1 MNFRVAEAGLREYGS
16 RAFLERHFVHFEYT
30 QILWLTALVV
40 PMLGLFFGWA
50 WRRRSERVAQFI
62 HANLVEQ
69 LTLGLSAIRRKAKL
83 ILLLVVV
90 LLLFLALARPKG
102 GYELQK
108 TETRSLDILVA
119 VDTSRSMLA
128 TDQSPNRLERAKLAV
143 LDLMRLAKRDRLG
156 LIAFS
161 GTAFLQCPLTID
173 RNAFIQN
180 VNSLSTDIIPQG
192 GTAIS
197 EAITEA
203 LRTFKKEEDNHKVL
217 VLMTDGEDHEAGVTE
232 AAEKANNIGMK
243 IFTIGLG
250 SPEGE
255 LIQLPN
261 PQTGRLEFLKD
272 ESGNVVKSRLNETLL
287 RKLSTD
293 TGAFYLPLQGADTME
308 RLYEAGLAG
317 LTPNRVENQMTKRY
331 IERYQWLLGL
341 AIFLLLG
348 EMLLGEGRRPS
359 PKSSPAALAAL
370 GLLLA
375 APAALAT
382 PADARRAMEQDDF
395 GRALRL
401 YEKLLVESPEDA
413 RLHYNAGAA
422 AYGAGDFEKA
432 RNHFNST
439 LASPEVPLPL
449 QQRAFYNL
457 GNAMFR
463 LGETTEN
470 PDDKAKRWI
479 DALKKYEG
487 AFELSQ
493 QLEKTP
499 DDEDAQFNTDIVKK
513 RLEQLKQQQQQK
525 QQQGDDKQDKE
536 NEDKNEQ
543 QKEQQQKKD
552 SDDQQKK
559 DQQQKDQQQKQD
571 QQKGDDEKKEEQQQ
585 QSGQEKEEEKKEEQQ
600 KQDGSGGDD
609 KKEQP
614 QPNPGEDQSD
624 AGQAQPDGKMTP
636 EQVRQLLDNL
646 KQQERSLIY
655 RPVQKGKANR
665 RMITKD
671 W

>member
-69 LTLGLSAIRRKAKL
+69 LTLGLSVIRRKAKL

-108 TETRSLDILVA
+108 TETRTLDILVA

-341 AIFLLLG
+341 AVFLLLG

-359 PKSSPAALAAL
+359 PKSSPAALAVL

-439 LASPEVPLPL
+439 LASPEAPLPL

-543 QKEQQQKKD
+543 QKDQQQQK
-552 SDDQQKK
+552 SDDQKK
-559 DQQQKDQQQKQD
+559 QEQDQQQKDQQQKQD
-571 QQKGDDEKKEEQQQ
+571 QQKSDEEKKEQQQQQ
-585 QSGQEKEEEKKEEQQ
+585 QSGQNQKEKKEEQQ
-600 KQDGSGGDD
+600 KQDGSGGED
-609 KKEQP
+609 KKEQS
-614 QPNPGEDQSD
+614 QPKPGEEQSD

-636 EQVRQLLDNL
+636 EQVRQLLDTL
-646 KQQERSLIY
+646 KQQERIY
-655 RPVQKGKANR
+655 RPAQKGKAHNR
-665 RMITKD
+665 GITKN

>member
-69 LTLGLSAIRRKAKL
+69 LTLGLSVIRRKAKL

-108 TETRSLDILVA
+108 TETRTLDILVA

-341 AIFLLLG
+341 AVFLLLG

-439 LASPEVPLPL
+439 LASPEAPLPL

-543 QKEQQQKKD
+543 QKDQQQQK
-552 SDDQQKK
+552 SDDQKK
-559 DQQQKDQQQKQD
+559 QEQDQQQKDQQQKQD
-571 QQKGDDEKKEEQQQ
+571 QQKSDEEKKEQQQQQ
-585 QSGQEKEEEKKEEQQ
+585 QSGQNQEEKKEEQQ
-600 KQDGSGGDD
+600 KQDGSGGED
-609 KKEQP
+609 KKEQS
-614 QPNPGEDQSD
+614 QPKPGEEQSD

-636 EQVRQLLDNL
+636 EQVRQLLDTL
-646 KQQERSLIY
+646 KQQERIY
-655 RPVQKGKANR
+655 RPAQKGKAHNR
-665 RMITKD
+665 GITKN

>member
-69 LTLGLSAIRRKAKL
+69 LTLGLSVIRRKAKL

-341 AIFLLLG
+341 AVFLLLG

-359 PKSSPAALAAL
+359 PKSSPAALAVL

-439 LASPEVPLPL
+439 LASPEAPLPL

-614 QPNPGEDQSD
+614 QPKPGEEQSD
-624 AGQAQPDGKMTP
+624 TGQAQPDGKMTP

-665 RMITKD
+665 RVITKD

>member
-16 RAFLERHFVHFEYT
+16 RAFLERHLVHFEYT

-180 VNSLSTDIIPQG
+180 VNLLSTDIIPQG

-348 EMLLGEGRRPS
+348 EMLLGEGHRPS

-395 GRALRL
+395 GRALRF

-439 LASPEVPLPL
+439 LASPEAPLPL

-559 DQQQKDQQQKQD
+559 DQQQKDQQQKKD

-614 QPNPGEDQSD
+614 QPKPGEEQSD
-624 AGQAQPDGKMTP
+624 TGQAQPDGKMTP

-665 RMITKD
+665 RVITKD

>member
-1 MNFRVAEAGLREYGS
+1 MAEARLREYGS
-16 RAFLERHFVHFEYT
+16 CAFSELSFVHFEHS
-30 QILWLTALVV
+30 QILWLTAVVV
-40 PMLGLFFGWA
+40 PLLGLFLGWA
-50 WRRRSERVAQFI
+50 WRRRRDRVTRFI
-62 HANLVEQ
+62 HTNLVEQ
-69 LTLGLSAIRRKAKL
+69 LTLRLSAARRKAKL
-83 ILLLVVV
+83 ALLLGVV
-90 LLLFLALARPKG
+90 LLLFIVLARPKG

-128 TDQSPNRLERAKLAV
+128 TDQTPNRLERAKLAV

-173 RNAFIQN
+173 RNAFVQN

-197 EAITEA
+197 EAVAEA
-203 LRTFKKEEDNHKVL
+203 VRTFEKEEDNHKVL

-232 AAEKANNIGMK
+232 AAQKANDIGMK

-250 SPEGE
+250 SSKGE

-287 RKLSTD
+287 RELSTG
-293 TGAFYLPLQGADTME
+293 TGALYLPLKGANTME
-308 RLYEAGLAG
+308 RLYESRLAG
-317 LTPNRVENQMTKRY
+317 LTPNRIENQMTKRY
-331 IERYQWLLGL
+331 IERYQWPLGL
-341 AIFLLLG
+341 AILLLLS
-348 EMLLGEGRRPS
+348 EMLLAEGRRQS
-359 PKSSPAALAAL
+359 QKNTVSTGVALATL
-370 GLLLA
+370 GLLLL

-382 PADARRAMEQDDF
+382 PADARRAMDQNEF
-395 GRALRL
+395 GRALLL
-401 YEKLLVESPEDA
+401 YEKLLEESPEDA

-422 AYGAGDFEKA
+422 AYRAGEFEKA

-439 LASPEVPLPL
+439 LASSEAPLPL

-463 LGETTEN
+463 LGENTEN
-470 PDDKAKRWI
+470 PDDKAKQWI

-493 QLEKTP
+493 QLENTP
-499 DDEDAQFNTDIVKK
+499 NDKDAKFNTDIVKA
-513 RLEQLKQQQQQK
+513 RLEQLKQQQQQ
-525 QQQGDDKQDKE
+525 QNDENQDKE
-536 NEDKNEQ
+536 NQDKNEQ
-543 QKEQQQKKD
+543 QQEQQQKKSGD
-552 SDDQQKK
+552 QKK
-559 DQQQKDQQQKQD
+559 QEQEQQQEQQQ
-571 QQKGDDEKKEEQQQ
+571 GDDEKKEEQQQ
-585 QSGQEKEEEKKEEQQ
+585 QSGQDQQEKKEEQQ
-600 KQDGSGGDD
+600 KQSGSGEEN

-614 QPNPGEDQSD
+614 QPSQGQEQSD
-624 AGQAQPDGKMTP
+624 AGPAQPDGKMTP
-636 EQVRQLLDNL
+636 DQVRQLLDNL
-646 KQQERSLIY
+646 KQKERSLIY
-655 RPVQKGKANR
+655 RPVQKGKAR
-665 RMITKD
+665 SRGITKN

>member
-1 MNFRVAEAGLREYGS
+1 
-16 RAFLERHFVHFEYT
+16 VHFEYT

-69 LTLGLSAIRRKAKL
+69 LTLGLSVIRRKAKL

-108 TETRSLDILVA
+108 TETRTLDILVA

-341 AIFLLLG
+341 AVFLLLG

-439 LASPEVPLPL
+439 LASPEAPLPL

-470 PDDKAKRWI
+470 PDDKAKQWI
-479 DALKKYEG
+479 GALKKYEG
-487 AFELSQ
+487 AFDLSK

-543 QKEQQQKKD
+543 QKDQQQQK
-552 SDDQQKK
+552 SDDQKK
-559 DQQQKDQQQKQD
+559 QEQDQQQKDQQQKQD
-571 QQKGDDEKKEEQQQ
+571 QQKSDEEKKEQQQQQ
-585 QSGQEKEEEKKEEQQ
+585 QSGQNQKEKKEEQQ
-600 KQDGSGGDD
+600 KQDGSGGED
-609 KKEQP
+609 KKEQS
-614 QPNPGEDQSD
+614 QPKPGEEQSD

-636 EQVRQLLDNL
+636 EQVRQLLDTL
-646 KQQERSLIY
+646 KQQERIY
-655 RPVQKGKANR
+655 RPAQKGKAHNR
-665 RMITKD
+665 GITKN

>member
-69 LTLGLSAIRRKAKL
+69 LTLGLSVIRRKAKL

-341 AIFLLLG
+341 AVFLLLG

-439 LASPEVPLPL
+439 LASPEAPLPL

-470 PDDKAKRWI
+470 PDDKAKQWI
-479 DALKKYEG
+479 GALKKYEG
-487 AFELSQ
+487 AFDLSK

-543 QKEQQQKKD
+543 QKDQQQQK
-552 SDDQQKK
+552 SDDQKK
-559 DQQQKDQQQKQD
+559 QEQDQQQKDQQQKQD
-571 QQKGDDEKKEEQQQ
+571 QQKSDEEKKEQQQQQ
-585 QSGQEKEEEKKEEQQ
+585 QSGQNQEEKKEEQQ
-600 KQDGSGGDD
+600 KQDGSGGED
-609 KKEQP
+609 KKEQS
-614 QPNPGEDQSD
+614 QPKPGEEQSD

-636 EQVRQLLDNL
+636 EQVRQLLDTL
-646 KQQERSLIY
+646 KQQERIY
-655 RPVQKGKANR
+655 RPAQKGKAHNR
-665 RMITKD
+665 GITKN

>member
-69 LTLGLSAIRRKAKL
+69 LTLGLSVIRRKAKL

-341 AIFLLLG
+341 AVFLLLG

-439 LASPEVPLPL
+439 LASPEAPLPL

-543 QKEQQQKKD
+543 QKDQQQQK
-552 SDDQQKK
+552 SDDQKK
-559 DQQQKDQQQKQD
+559 QEQDQQQKDQQQKQD
-571 QQKGDDEKKEEQQQ
+571 QQKSDEEKKEQQQQQ
-585 QSGQEKEEEKKEEQQ
+585 QSGQNQEEKKEERQ
-600 KQDGSGGDD
+600 KQDGSGGED
-609 KKEQP
+609 KKEQS
-614 QPNPGEDQSD
+614 QPKPGEEQSD

-636 EQVRQLLDNL
+636 EQVRQLLDTL
-646 KQQERSLIY
+646 KQQERIY
-655 RPVQKGKANR
+655 RPAQKGKAHNR
-665 RMITKD
+665 GITKN

>member
-16 RAFLERHFVHFEYT
+16 RAFLERHLVHFEYT

-69 LTLGLSAIRRKAKL
+69 LTLGLSVIRRKAKL

-180 VNSLSTDIIPQG
+180 VNLLSTDIIPQG

-439 LASPEVPLPL
+439 LASPEAPLPL

-559 DQQQKDQQQKQD
+559 DQQQKQD

-665 RMITKD
+665 RVITKD

>member
-16 RAFLERHFVHFEYT
+16 WAFLERHFVHFEYI

-203 LRTFKKEEDNHKVL
+203 LRTFKKEEDNYKVL

-439 LASPEVPLPL
+439 LASPEAPLPL

-536 NEDKNEQ
+536 NEDKNKQ

-614 QPNPGEDQSD
+614 QPKPGEEQSD
-624 AGQAQPDGKMTP
+624 TGQAQPDGKMTP

-665 RMITKD
+665 RVITKD

>member
-69 LTLGLSAIRRKAKL
+69 LTLGLSVIRRKAKL

-108 TETRSLDILVA
+108 TETRTLDILVA

-341 AIFLLLG
+341 AVFLLLG

-359 PKSSPAALAAL
+359 PKSSPAALAVL

-439 LASPEVPLPL
+439 LASPEAPLPL

-470 PDDKAKRWI
+470 PDDKAKQWI
-479 DALKKYEG
+479 GALKKYEG
-487 AFELSQ
+487 AFDLSK

-543 QKEQQQKKD
+543 QKDQQQQK
-552 SDDQQKK
+552 SDDQKK
-559 DQQQKDQQQKQD
+559 QEQDQQQKDQQQKQD
-571 QQKGDDEKKEEQQQ
+571 QQKSDEEKKEQQQQQ
-585 QSGQEKEEEKKEEQQ
+585 QSGQNQEEKKEEQQ
-600 KQDGSGGDD
+600 KQDGSGGED
-609 KKEQP
+609 KKEQS
-614 QPNPGEDQSD
+614 QPKPGEEQSD

-636 EQVRQLLDNL
+636 EQVRQLLDTL
-646 KQQERSLIY
+646 KQQERIY
-655 RPVQKGKANR
+655 RPAQKGKAHNR
-665 RMITKD
+665 GITKN

>member
-16 RAFLERHFVHFEYT
+16 RAFLERHLVHFEYT

-180 VNSLSTDIIPQG
+180 VNLLSTDIIPQG

-395 GRALRL
+395 GRALRF

-439 LASPEVPLPL
+439 LASPEAPLPL

-559 DQQQKDQQQKQD
+559 DQQQKDQQQKKD

-614 QPNPGEDQSD
+614 QPKPGEEQSD
-624 AGQAQPDGKMTP
+624 TGQAQPDGKMTP

-665 RMITKD
+665 RVITKD

>member
-69 LTLGLSAIRRKAKL
+69 LTLGLSVIRRKAKL

-108 TETRSLDILVA
+108 TETRTLDILVA

-192 GTAIS
+192 GTAIG
-197 EAITEA
+197 EAVTEA
-203 LRTFKKEEDNHKVL
+203 LRTFEKEEDNHKVL

-341 AIFLLLG
+341 AVFLLLG

-359 PKSSPAALAAL
+359 PKSSPAALAVL

-439 LASPEVPLPL
+439 LASPEAPLPL

-470 PDDKAKRWI
+470 PDDKAKQWI
-479 DALKKYEG
+479 GALKKYEG
-487 AFELSQ
+487 AFDLSK

-543 QKEQQQKKD
+543 QKDQQQQK
-552 SDDQQKK
+552 SDDQKK
-559 DQQQKDQQQKQD
+559 QEQDQQQKDQQQKQD
-571 QQKGDDEKKEEQQQ
+571 QQKSDEEKKEQQQQQ
-585 QSGQEKEEEKKEEQQ
+585 QSGQNQEEKKEEQQ
-600 KQDGSGGDD
+600 KQDGSGGED
-609 KKEQP
+609 KKEQS
-614 QPNPGEDQSD
+614 QPKPGEEQSD

-636 EQVRQLLDNL
+636 EQVRQLLDTL
-646 KQQERSLIY
+646 KQQERIY
-655 RPVQKGKANR
+655 RPAQKGKAHNR
-665 RMITKD
+665 GITKN

>member
-1 MNFRVAEAGLREYGS
+1 
-16 RAFLERHFVHFEYT
+16 VHFEHS

-40 PMLGLFFGWA
+40 PLLGLFLGWA
-50 WRRRSERVAQFI
+50 WRRRRKRVTRFI
-62 HANLVEQ
+62 HANLVDQ
-69 LTLGLSAIRRKAKL
+69 LTLGLSAVRRKAKL
-83 ILLLVVV
+83 ALLLGVV
-90 LLLFLALARPKG
+90 LLLFLTLARPKG

-128 TDQSPNRLERAKLAV
+128 TDQNPNRLERAKLAV

-173 RNAFIQN
+173 RNAFVQN

-197 EAITEA
+197 EAVNEA
-203 LRTFKKEEDNHKVL
+203 LRTFGKEEDNHKVL
-217 VLMTDGEDHEAGVTE
+217 VLMTDGEDHESGVTD
-232 AAEKANNIGMK
+232 AVEKANDIGMK

-250 SPEGE
+250 TAEGE

-261 PQTGRLEFLKD
+261 PQTRRLEFLKD
-272 ESGNVVKSRLNETLL
+272 ESGNVVKSRLNESLL

-317 LTPNRVENQMTKRY
+317 LTPNRIENQLTRRY
-331 IERYQWLLGL
+331 IERYQWPLGL
-341 AIFLLLG
+341 AILLLLS
-348 EMLLGEGRRPS
+348 EMLLGEGRRES
-359 PKSSPAALAAL
+359 QKNSAAALAAL
-370 GLLLA
+370 GLLLL

-382 PADARRAMEQDDF
+382 PADARRAMDQNEF
-395 GRALRL
+395 NRALRL
-401 YEKLLVESPEDA
+401 YEELLKDNPKDP

-432 RNHFNST
+432 RNRFNST
-439 LASPEVPLPL
+439 LASPEAPLPL
-449 QQRAFYNL
+449 QQQAFYNL
-457 GNAMFR
+457 GNTMFR
-463 LGETTEN
+463 LGETTDN
-470 PDDKAKRWI
+470 PDDKAKQWI

-487 AFELSQ
+487 ALKLSQ
-493 QLEKTP
+493 QLEDTP
-499 DDEDAQFNTDIVKK
+499 EDEDAQFNTDIVKK
-513 RLEQLKQQQQQK
+513 RLEQLEQQQQQK
-525 QQQGDDKQDKE
+525 QQGDDNQNKE
-536 NEDKNEQ
+536 NQEKNEQ
-543 QKEQQQKKD
+543 KQEDEKQEGDEQKKQEQQQREKE
-552 SDDQQKK
+552 
-559 DQQQKDQQQKQD
+559 QKQED
-571 QQKGDDEKKEEQQQ
+571 EEKKQQQQ
-585 QSGQEKEEEKKEEQQ
+585 QSGQEQQEKKEEQQ
-600 KQDGSGGDD
+600 KQDGSNGDE

-614 QPNPGEDQSD
+614 QPKPGEEQPD
-624 AGQAQPDGKMTP
+624 APQPQPDGKMTP

-655 RPVQKGKANR
+655 RPVQKGKADKRGIMKN
-665 RMITKD
+665 

>member
-69 LTLGLSAIRRKAKL
+69 LTLGLSVIRRKAKL

-359 PKSSPAALAAL
+359 PKSSPAALAVL

-439 LASPEVPLPL
+439 LASPEAPLPL

-470 PDDKAKRWI
+470 PDDKAKQWI
-479 DALKKYEG
+479 GALKKYEG
-487 AFELSQ
+487 AFDLSK

-543 QKEQQQKKD
+543 QKDQQQQK
-552 SDDQQKK
+552 SDDQKK
-559 DQQQKDQQQKQD
+559 QEQDQQQKDQQQKQD
-571 QQKGDDEKKEEQQQ
+571 QQKSDEEKKEQQQQQ
-585 QSGQEKEEEKKEEQQ
+585 QSGQNQEEKKEEQQ
-600 KQDGSGGDD
+600 KQDGSGGED
-609 KKEQP
+609 KKEQS
-614 QPNPGEDQSD
+614 QPKPGEEQSD

-636 EQVRQLLDNL
+636 EQVRQLLDTL
-646 KQQERSLIY
+646 KQQERIY
-655 RPVQKGKANR
+655 RPAQKGKAHNR
-665 RMITKD
+665 GITKN

>member
-1 MNFRVAEAGLREYGS
+1 
-16 RAFLERHFVHFEYT
+16 LERHFVHFEYT

-180 VNSLSTDIIPQG
+180 VNLLSTDIIPQG

-439 LASPEVPLPL
+439 LASPEAPLPL

-470 PDDKAKRWI
+470 PDDKAKQWI
-479 DALKKYEG
+479 GALKKYEG
-487 AFELSQ
+487 AFDLSK

-559 DQQQKDQQQKQD
+559 DQQQKQD

-614 QPNPGEDQSD
+614 QPKPGEEQSD

-665 RMITKD
+665 RVITKD